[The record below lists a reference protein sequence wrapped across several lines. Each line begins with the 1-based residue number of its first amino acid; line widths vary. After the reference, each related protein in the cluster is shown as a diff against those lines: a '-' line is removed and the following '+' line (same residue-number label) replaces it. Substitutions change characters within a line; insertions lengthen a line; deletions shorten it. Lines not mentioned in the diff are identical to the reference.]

1 MYTLNTPMFY
11 IIFTGRP
18 NAGKSSTIR
27 ALTGLKIPIG
37 KRPGTTTRLNKI
49 QISKDLCIVD
59 MPGYG
64 TKADANKQWED
75 STKNKIL
82 DFIDKFREDIVT
94 CIHVINIT
102 TFIETEKRLAKKGF
116 ISLDVEMIHF
126 IGETL
131 REYPIIAANK
141 IDKGNDKEIMQNL
154 DAFLKCLSIDETN
167 MNVKNVFPISAKK
180 GVGIGDL
187 KREFISRLNDKGF
200 TNHFAYIR

>member
-1 MYTLNTPMFY
+1 MFY

-37 KRPGTTTRLNKI
+37 KRPGTTTRLNKF

-82 DFIDKFREDIVT
+82 NFIDKFREDIVT

-102 TFIETEKRLAKKGF
+102 TFIETKKRLAKKGF
-116 ISLDVEMIHF
+116 INLDVEMIHF

-131 REYPIIAANK
+131 GEYPIIAANK
-141 IDKGNDKEIMQNL
+141 IDKGNEKEIMQNL
-154 DAFLKCLSIDETN
+154 DAFLKCLSIDESN
-167 MNVKNVFPISAKK
+167 LDVKNVFPISAKK

-187 KREFISRLNDKGF
+187 KREFISRLNAKGF